1 MNWTIEL
8 KKLYNH
14 PERIVENM
22 QSVYNKCIDN
32 DFMYGKGWYSRANL
46 FSLALSEKYGVSEMK
61 AAGIIAALSPL
72 KEWTLN
78 KAMAEEFIRTKGKT
92 CRHTSI
98 QALKARRI
106 LNYASTKKDVEVSL
120 GGLKTINFFNN
131 IYDPSSKD
139 HVTVDRHHIY
149 LSLGWDAQACTPK
162 QYEFIKENTII
173 LANELDLIPHELQST
188 LWVCWKRIKKDE
200 EKTSQEAS

>member
-8 KKLYNH
+8 KKLYNY

-22 QSVYNKCIDN
+22 QSVYNKCIDD
-32 DFMYGKGWYSRANL
+32 DFMYGKGWYDRANL

-78 KAMAEEFIRTKGKT
+78 KAMAEEFIRTKGMV
-92 CRHTSI
+92 CRHTSA
-98 QALKARRI
+98 QASKARKI
-106 LNYASTKKDVEVSL
+106 LNYASTRKDVEVSL

-149 LSLGWDAQACTPK
+149 LSLGWDAQVCTPK

-173 LANELDLIPHELQST
+173 LANELDIIPHELQST

-200 EKTSQEAS
+200 EKTSQKAS